1 MPPNDL
7 PASPAKLSSRIDRL
21 LDVVARL
28 LARRWLREQ
37 QNESAEEPQNDPD
50 VGSLGAPLKS

>member
-1 MPPNDL
+1 MPPNDPL
-7 PASPAKLSSRIDRL
+7 ASPAKLSARIDRL

-37 QNESAEEPQNDPD
+37 QNGPAEEPRQDPD
-50 VGSLGAPLKS
+50 VGSLGTPLKS